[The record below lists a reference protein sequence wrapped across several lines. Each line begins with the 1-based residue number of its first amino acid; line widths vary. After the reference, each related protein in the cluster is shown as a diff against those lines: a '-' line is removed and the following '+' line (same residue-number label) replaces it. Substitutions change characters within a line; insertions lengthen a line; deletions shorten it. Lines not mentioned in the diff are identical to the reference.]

1 MKKSKHIAQTCLVI
15 VKNLSPSGDYIEL
28 GICRNYTDS
37 MIYELTNK
45 VPELHIHCV
54 DSYEQAMNHIENYN
68 YAFVTVEGSF
78 IEYYNLS
85 FILDRMVE
93 DDIALIG
100 HVLNVNGYYELHDQ
114 SFCLDVN
121 KWKSSSKPHIRK
133 SVINQ
138 AYAVKRD
145 PNNIHDDYTPRW
157 IKPDL
162 HFESPYKIPVDGSNL
177 GSLLISELIGNNYNI
192 SAFNDLERAHKYY
205 LYGGTKWFY
214 SALFWNQNYSFCNEP
229 LEQMMQEIPQHHEQ
243 YWGIASPYYILAMSY
258 VNPKC
263 KQWHV
268 FDNSDTQLIYCKWV
282 LDKLPQFNFDVR
294 VTFKKFLEEY
304 PWINS
309 NEFES
314 DITNPYLGE
323 IIDYIQSI
331 VKPYDLGE
339 IIYIKQN
346 IWVDQEVK
354 IKDVPTLAYISNVF
368 RYTPASQWYTLS
380 KQKDSENK
388 MINILRANNNIHT
401 IITDMKTEIIQ

>member
-1 MKKSKHIAQTCLVI
+1 
-15 VKNLSPSGDYIEL
+15 
-28 GICRNYTDS
+28 
-37 MIYELTNK
+37 
-45 VPELHIHCV
+45 
-54 DSYEQAMNHIENYN
+54 
-68 YAFVTVEGSF
+68 
-78 IEYYNLS
+78 
-85 FILDRMVE
+85 
-93 DDIALIG
+93 
-100 HVLNVNGYYELHDQ
+100 
-114 SFCLDVN
+114 
-121 KWKSSSKPHIRK
+121 
-133 SVINQ
+133 
-138 AYAVKRD
+138 
-145 PNNIHDDYTPRW
+145 
-157 IKPDL
+157 
-162 HFESPYKIPVDGSNL
+162 
-177 GSLLISELIGNNYNI
+177 
-192 SAFNDLERAHKYY
+192 
-205 LYGGTKWFY
+205 
-214 SALFWNQNYSFCNEP
+214 
-229 LEQMMQEIPQHHEQ
+229 
-243 YWGIASPYYILAMSY
+243 
-258 VNPKC
+258 
-263 KQWHV
+263 
-268 FDNSDTQLIYCKWV
+268 LIYCKWV

-339 IIYIKQN
+339 IIYVKQN